1 MHPPVQEWFVQKDG
15 KVRQFT
21 EGKLRADLRNG
32 KYTGLELIRRADEA
46 QWYALHDSPLYAQ
59 EVPFKG
65 SPGDHARWTVVRGFG
80 WHLLVYLVVNA
91 MLGAG
96 IVALGWG
103 IGLVVHGAK
112 AFPALR
118 GLYYEGKL
126 PGIPPPQS
134 HAALPPSPPAPHP
147 PPPTTAR
154 QTAPNPVV
162 PPAALPPAAS
172 PSTDPYAPTGVVAD
186 AGASS
191 SMPYEPTVGI
201 SPTPT
206 PPSRSLPERQL
217 HASVRGRLFGS
228 ESAEPLRIGRYRLD
242 EQLGQG
248 GMGIVYRAHDES
260 LDRTVALKL
269 LRDEIDANAGTGRL
283 QREARSMAKVS
294 HPNVVTVFDVG
305 VHENSVFVAMEYVQG
320 RTLGTWLRDARSVG
334 DILDVLRQ
342 AGEGLSAA
350 HGQGLVHRDFKP
362 ENVIVGDDGRVKV
375 LDFGLAK
382 PMDDHVTHDALTRT
396 GTVLG
401 TPRYMSPEQFR
412 GEPADSKSDQFALG
426 VVIYEAI
433 YGTHPYQPEDDMPL
447 PRAVLKGRMR
457 PMPPRADVPNAV
469 RDAILRGVAHDPDD
483 RYASIREMLDA
494 FGPIPT
500 TSDELA
506 SIAAAVR
513 RLLARRQGQEAS
525 EMLGVLDSIESAV
538 AELDAKAALLASQS
552 GREVADQIDRELQSA
567 RKTLEDTDDDK
578 DRTLLRQQITALELR
593 RSGLDRADEVL
604 ARLRTR
610 RSVAETQLKQLHLDL
625 TRAEVG
631 ETPLPDLTGPL
642 AELRFQVDAAQEV
655 EALLAQ

>member
-1 MHPPVQEWFVQKDG
+1 MQPVVFEWFVQKDG
-15 KVRQFT
+15 KVRQFP

-32 KYTGLELIRRADEA
+32 KYNGLELIRRADEP
-46 QWYALHDSPLYAQ
+46 QWYPLHDSPMYAQ
-59 EVPFKG
+59 EVAFEG
-65 SPGDHARWTVVRGFG
+65 SAQDHARWGVVRGFG
-80 WHLLVYLVVNA
+80 WHFLAFVAVNA
-91 MLGAG
+91 
-96 IVALGWG
+96 ALGSGFIALCWG

-112 AFPALR
+112 AFPSLK

-126 PGIPPPQS
+126 PGIPAPQQP
-134 HAALPPSPPAPHP
+134 HALPPSPPPQA
-147 PPPTTAR
+147 PPTTAP

-162 PPAALPPAAS
+162 PALTGQATPQPSAS
-172 PSTDPYAPTGVVAD
+172 ADPFGPTGVVAD

-191 SMPYEPTVGI
+191 SMAYEPTLGV
-201 SPTPT
+201 SPTPSPT
-206 PPSRSLPERQL
+206 SRSLPEQQL

-228 ESAEPLRIGRYRLD
+228 ENAAPIRIGRYRLD
-242 EQLGQG
+242 EQLGAG

-269 LRDEIDANAGTGRL
+269 LRDEIDADAGTERL

-305 VHENSVFVAMEYVQG
+305 VHERSVFVAMEYVQG
-320 RTLGTWLRDARSVG
+320 RTLGGWLRDAQSVG
-334 DILDVLRQ
+334 NILDVLRQ

-382 PMDDHVTHDALTRT
+382 PMDDRVTHDALTRT

-412 GEPADSKSDQFALG
+412 GEPADIKSDQFAFAL
-426 VVIYEAI
+426 VIYEAI

-457 PMPPRADVPNAV
+457 PMPPRADVPNSV
-469 RDAILRGVAHDPDD
+469 RDAIQRGVAHDPDD
-483 RYASIREMLDA
+483 RFASIREMLDA
-494 FGPIPT
+494 FGPIPN

-513 RLLARRQGQEAS
+513 RLLARRQGREAS
-525 EMLGVLDSIESAV
+525 EMLVVLDSIEGAV
-538 AELDAKAALLASQS
+538 AELDAKSALLASQS
-552 GREVADQIDRELQSA
+552 GREIADQIDRELQTA
-567 RKTLEDTDDDK
+567 RAELEDTDDDD
-578 DRTLLRQQITALELR
+578 DRALLRQQIGALEQR
-593 RSGLDRADEVL
+593 RSGLDRAEEVL

-610 RSVAETQLKQLHLDL
+610 RSVAETQLEQLHLDL

-631 ETPLPDLTGPL
+631 ESPLPDLTGPL